1 MAISMAS
8 ISFSQSSDA
17 INYSEATVSESFCVT
32 LDDEAEIQEYYA
44 ADASALNWT
53 SEAEAKKMCGFHSN
67 NLVSYTADYENGKV
81 LVHIHVDRTFEKKSV
96 AWWND
101 YLQSICK

>member
-1 MAISMAS
+1 MVS

-17 INYSEATVSESFCVT
+17 INYSKATVSEGFCVT
-32 LDDEAEIQEYYA
+32 LDAEGEIEEHYV
-44 ADASALNWT
+44 ADASVLNWT
-53 SEAEAKKMCGFHSN
+53 SETEAKKMCGFHSN
-67 NLVSYTADYENGKV
+67 NLVSYTPDYKNGRV
-81 LVHIHVDRTFEKKSV
+81 LVHIHVDRTPEKKSV